1 MFEVEVDGNKEVLSD
16 SEFFA
21 TYDIGDKKELYK
33 APFDRHVLHRG
44 GKTINVT
51 YKEV

>member
-1 MFEVEVDGNKEVLSD
+1 MFEVEVDGNKETLSD
-16 SEFFA
+16 SEFF
-21 TYDIGDKKELYK
+21 TMYDIGDKKELYK
-33 APFDRHVLHRG
+33 VPFDRHVLHRD